1 MRRTALLV
9 PLAVTAI
16 VGASLGSRESSAS
29 AIDAG
34 PLELRP
40 GNWELSQQGA
50 VTRYV
55 RYSHRDR
62 ISYGIL
68 DGESIR
74 ELRGDLFASPQ
85 PTGVT
90 VRRSEVRLL
99 APLDPARVSKVV
111 GVAINTR
118 RPGLEAPV
126 PHPRWF
132 AKFPS
137 SLNDPDGDVEMP
149 PEATN
154 LNYEGELVVVIGKR
168 ARHVSEADALSHV
181 FGYTVGN
188 DFSEN
193 TWYGERQGV
202 NEPTRLLSKG
212 MDSWAPIGPAIVT
225 GIEHR
230 GLPVRTRLNGEL
242 VQDGTTNDLVNDV
255 PKLISHLSR
264 YVTLLPGDVIFTGTV
279 RVLPDKRRRMQ
290 PGDVVEVEIEGL
302 GTIRNRIV
310 EMKER

>member
-1 MRRTALLV
+1 MRRTII
-9 PLAVTAI
+9 TAI
-16 VGASLGSRESSAS
+16 VASLVLSLTAFRQGGTQGSSDVQLRSS
-29 AIDAG
+29 
-34 PLELRP
+34 
-40 GNWELSQQGA
+40 QFA
-50 VTRYV
+50 VRSSPTHYV
-55 RYSHRDR
+55 RYERQSR

-68 DGESIR
+68 DGETIR

-90 VRRSEVRLL
+90 VRRTDVKLL
-99 APLDPARVSKVV
+99 VPLDPSRVSKVV

-118 RPGLEAPV
+118 RPGLEAAV

-132 AKFPS
+132 AKFPT
-137 SLNDPDGDVEMP
+137 SLNHHDGDVEMP

-168 ARHVSEADALSHV
+168 ARHVSAADALDYV

-212 MDSWAPIGPAIVT
+212 MDTWAPLGAAIVT

-242 VQDGTTNDLVNDV
+242 VQEGTTNDLVNDV

-290 PGDVVEVEIEGL
+290 VGDIVEIEIEGL

-310 EMKER
+310 EMKVP

>member
-1 MRRTALLV
+1 MRTGFLAL
-9 PLAVTAI
+9 PVTAAVLI
-16 VGASLGSRESSAS
+16 LGASLGNRGSRAAAEEAPDSK
-29 AIDAG
+29 
-34 PLELRP
+34 LETRNSKL
-40 GNWELSQQGA
+40 A
-50 VTRYV
+50 ATRYV
-55 RYSHRDR
+55 RYAHRGR

-68 DGESIR
+68 EGETIR
-74 ELRGDLFASPQ
+74 ELRGDLFASPR
-85 PTGVT
+85 PTGAT
-90 VRRSEVRLL
+90 VRRSDVRLL
-99 APLDPARVSKVV
+99 APLDPSRVSKVV

-132 AKFPS
+132 AKFPT
-137 SLNDPDGDVEMP
+137 SLNDPDGDVELP

-168 ARHVSEADALSHV
+168 ARHVSEAEALDYV
-181 FGYTVGN
+181 FGYTAGN

-212 MDSWAPIGPAIVT
+212 MDTWAPIGPAIVT

-230 GLPVRTRLNGEL
+230 GLPVRTRLNGDV

-255 PKLISHLSR
+255 PKLVSNLSR

-290 PGDVVEVEIEGL
+290 VGDVVEVEIEGI
-302 GTIRNRIV
+302 GTVRNRIV
-310 EMKER
+310 EMKTP

>member
-1 MRRTALLV
+1 MKATFL
-9 PLAVTAI
+9 LAVLA
-16 VGASLGSRESSAS
+16 VAGLA
-29 AIDAG
+29 AG
-34 PLELRP
+34 PYEAPRA
-40 GNWELSQQGA
+40 STQQVRTTQYAVRSA

-55 RYSHRDR
+55 RYSHRGR

-68 DGESIR
+68 DGETIR

-90 VRRSEVRLL
+90 ARRSEVKLL
-99 APLDPARVSKVV
+99 IPLDPARVSKVV

-132 AKFPS
+132 AKFPT
-137 SLNDPDGDVEMP
+137 SLNDAEGDVEMP

-168 ARHVSEADALSHV
+168 ARHVPEAEALNYV

-212 MDSWAPIGPAIVT
+212 MDTWAPIGSTIVA

-230 GLPVRTRLNGEL
+230 GLPVRTKLNGEL
-242 VQDGTTNDLVNDV
+242 VQEGTTNDLVNDV

-302 GTIRNRIV
+302 GTTRNRIV
-310 EMKER
+310 EMKTP

>member
-1 MRRTALLV
+1 MKRTLIIGIVA
-9 PLAVTAI
+9 PLALAVVAFREG
-16 VGASLGSRESSAS
+16 GAPRSPGTQIRSSQFAVRS
-29 AIDAG
+29 
-34 PLELRP
+34 
-40 GNWELSQQGA
+40 A

-55 RYSHRDR
+55 RYQHGSR
-62 ISYGIL
+62 ISYGLL
-68 DGESIR
+68 DGETVR
-74 ELRGDLFASPQ
+74 ELRGDVFASPQ

-90 VRRSEVRLL
+90 VRRSEVKLL

-132 AKFPS
+132 AKFPT

-154 LNYEGELVVVIGKR
+154 LNYEGELVVIIGKR
-168 ARHVSEADALSHV
+168 ARHVSEADALSYV

-212 MDSWAPIGPAIVT
+212 TDTWAPIGPAIVT

-242 VQDGTTNDLVNDV
+242 VQEGTTNDLVNDV

-264 YVTLLPGDVIFTGTV
+264 YVTLVPGDVIFTGTV

-290 PGDVVEVEIEGL
+290 PGDVVEVEIEGI

-310 EMKER
+310 EMKTP

>member
-1 MRRTALLV
+1 MKRMVLVLPVAVVAMIATPPTAADSRHVSNLEPRTSN
-9 PLAVTAI
+9 LA
-16 VGASLGSRESSAS
+16 
-29 AIDAG
+29 
-34 PLELRP
+34 P
-40 GNWELSQQGA
+40 
-50 VTRYV
+50 TRYV

-68 DGESIR
+68 EGDVIR

-90 VRRSEVRLL
+90 VRRADVKLL

-132 AKFPS
+132 AKFPT

-154 LNYEGELVVVIGKR
+154 LNDEGELVVIIGKR
-168 ARHVSEADALSHV
+168 ARHVSEAEALDYV

-212 MDSWAPIGPAIVT
+212 MDTWAPIGPAIVT

-230 GLPVRTRLNGEL
+230 GLAVRTRLNGEL
-242 VQDGTTNDLVNDV
+242 VQEGTTNDLVNDV
-255 PKLISHLSR
+255 PKLISNLSR

-290 PGDVVEVEIEGL
+290 PGDIVEVEIEGL
-302 GTIRNRIV
+302 GTVRNRIV
-310 EMKER
+310 EMKVP